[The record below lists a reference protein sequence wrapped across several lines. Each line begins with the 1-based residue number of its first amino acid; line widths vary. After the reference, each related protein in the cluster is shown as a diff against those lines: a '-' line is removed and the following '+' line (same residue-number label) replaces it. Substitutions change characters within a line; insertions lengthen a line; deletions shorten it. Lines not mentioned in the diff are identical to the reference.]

1 MIPVALSV
9 VRINLGSVCGQDEHS
24 LILERISRTI
34 EMSTNQ
40 SKCPID
46 ITVGILSHKWA
57 SQIIRELFSGPK
69 RPSQLYRSLK
79 PISSKT
85 LTQRLKMLQD
95 QGIVDKVDKEGPARH
110 TQYSLTEMG
119 RELESVLEVLVAYGK
134 KWKSNLGSEELDETA
149 RICNSCP
156 TEGHDE
162 RCPAIAVSLAAHS

>member
-162 RCPAIAVSLAAHS
+162 RCPSIAVSLAAHS